1 MIRTVI
7 IDDEPRNIKLIR
19 GIVEECCPQLEIVG
33 ATDDFM
39 DVPSL
44 IEELKPSLV
53 LLDIEFPAG
62 NIFPV
67 LERLTFTNFLIIF
80 ITAHNTYAAEA
91 FKQNTVDYI
100 LKPVSNEAI
109 IKAVKRAETR
119 INNEIKTD
127 ISKLAQILKSELN
140 HSRKIPLPSSNGILF
155 INESDI
161 IRCEANGRYT
171 IIYTTTEKKLTIT
184 KTLKEIESLLG
195 SGHFF
200 RVHNSHIINLETI
213 KKYHRGKGGTVEL
226 TDGSIVEVSSS
237 RKEELLKILLNRSGN
252 LLH

>member
-19 GIVEECCPQLEIVG
+19 GIVEEYCPQLEIVG

-39 DVPSL
+39 EVLSV
-44 IEELKPSLV
+44 IEVAKPSLV

-62 NIFPV
+62 NIFPL

-80 ITAHNTYAAEA
+80 ITAHNTYASEA
-91 FKQNTVDYI
+91 FKQNAVDYI
-100 LKPVSNEAI
+100 LKPVSKEAVI
-109 IKAVKRAETR
+109 NAVKRAEAR

-127 ISKLAQILKSELN
+127 ISRLAQILRSELS

-155 INESDI
+155 INEPDI

-171 IIYTTTEKKLTIT
+171 IIYTITEKKLTVT

-195 SGHFF
+195 PAHFV
-200 RVHNSHIINLETI
+200 RVHNSHLINLEKI
-213 KKYHRGKGGTVEL
+213 KKYHRGQGGSLEL
-226 TDGSIVEVSSS
+226 TDGSIVEVASS
-237 RKEELLKILLNRSGN
+237 RKDELLKILLNRSEN
-252 LLH
+252 PLH

>member
-91 FKQNTVDYI
+91 LSKIQW
-100 LKPVSNEAI
+100 I
-109 IKAVKRAETR
+109 I
-119 INNEIKTD
+119 
-127 ISKLAQILKSELN
+127 
-140 HSRKIPLPSSNGILF
+140 F
-155 INESDI
+155 
-161 IRCEANGRYT
+161 
-171 IIYTTTEKKLTIT
+171 
-184 KTLKEIESLLG
+184 
-195 SGHFF
+195 
-200 RVHNSHIINLETI
+200 
-213 KKYHRGKGGTVEL
+213 
-226 TDGSIVEVSSS
+226 
-237 RKEELLKILLNRSGN
+237 
-252 LLH
+252 